1 MGENY
6 LIMNGQNR
14 IKEEP
19 TLLAGVVEDQT
30 VMSLAVLYSVNR
42 ALSDCKLSAATFD

>member
-19 TLLAGVVEDQT
+19 TLSAGVVEDQT
-30 VMSLAVLYSVNR
+30 VMSLAILYSVNR